1 VKPLFLI
8 RLILDF
14 LAAGLL
20 LAALAYNLMG
30 NLVHEII
37 GSAMFALLIGHN
49 LFNRR
54 WYGTVLKGRAE
65 PRTLITK
72 GINMSLLMSM
82 LTLLI
87 TSVIISQ
94 AVFSFLPISSTVTAR
109 QIHTMVGY
117 QALLIVAVHLGL
129 KWTMI
134 MGVVRRLFG
143 MTKESRLRSVALRI
157 IAASIAAFG
166 IQGLIAVNVGSK
178 LLMQFS
184 MELWDFQAA
193 TGAFFLHHAAIIGL
207 GAVIGHYTMQALQ
220 LRQRH
225 LPTK

>member
-1 VKPLFLI
+1 MKPLFLL
-8 RLILDF
+8 RLVLDF
-14 LAAGLL
+14 VAAGLL

-54 WYGTVLKGRAE
+54 WYGTVFKGRPE

-72 GINMSLLMSM
+72 GLNLSLLVSM

-87 TSVIISQ
+87 TSVTISQ
-94 AVFSFLPISSTVTAR
+94 AVFIFLPISSTVTAR

-117 QALLIVAVHLGL
+117 LALLIVAVHLGL
-129 KWTMI
+129 HWTMI
-134 MGVVRRLFG
+134 MGVVRHLLKV
-143 MTKESRLRSVALRI
+143 TKESRLRTIMLRLI
-157 IAASIAAFG
+157 AAGIAASG
-166 IQGLIAVNVGSK
+166 IHSLVAVNVSSK

-184 MELWDFQAA
+184 MEFWDFQNA
-193 TGAFFLHHAAIIGL
+193 TVAFFLHHAAIIGL
-207 GAVIGHYTMQALQ
+207 GAVIGHYTL
-220 LRQRH
+220 H
-225 LPTK
+225 LVQTRRRKLA